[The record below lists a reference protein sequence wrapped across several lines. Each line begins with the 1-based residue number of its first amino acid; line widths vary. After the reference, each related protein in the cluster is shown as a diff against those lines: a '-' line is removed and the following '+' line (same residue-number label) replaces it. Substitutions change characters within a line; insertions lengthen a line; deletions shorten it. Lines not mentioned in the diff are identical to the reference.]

1 MKPHRR
7 NHKINQP
14 VPQELNHE
22 SKSTRGGTHGSSCIC
37 SRGWPCRSSMEGE
50 ALGPVK
56 ALCPSVG
63 ECLGQETGSGWV
75 GEQSEGGEDEVFKPG
90 KGTTFE
96 M

>member
-1 MKPHRR
+1 
-7 NHKINQP
+7 
-14 VPQELNHE
+14 
-22 SKSTRGGTHGSSCIC
+22 
-37 SRGWPCRSSMEGE
+37 MEGE